1 MKKKLIVLVAALM
14 LVTTSQSF
22 AAIELIETK
31 LVEGVLVHSIC
42 VDGYKFLHAVYVSGE
57 LYTQFIQVYEVKN
70 KKTQPSM
77 CKMKTEKKK

>member
-1 MKKKLIVLVAALM
+1 MIKKIVLLVAVHFIFFSSQALA
-14 LVTTSQSF
+14 T
-22 AAIELIETK
+22 IELIEKK

-70 KKTQPSM
+70 KKSQPAE
-77 CKMKTEKKK
+77 CQMKAKKK